1 MRIAFAGT
9 PVAAVPS
16 LKALLAAGHE
26 IVAVIT
32 RPDAPAG
39 RGKKLMP
46 SPVAGAAA
54 ALGLEVLKPQHP
66 RDPEFVDQLTRI
78 VPDACAVVAY
88 GALLPQRVLDIPEH
102 GWINLHFSLLPRW
115 RGAAPVQRAL
125 MAGDQVCGVST
136 FRIVKE
142 LDAGPLYRSLDVPVV
157 PDETAGQLLNR
168 LAEIGARVL
177 VDTFDDIVLGRQPQP
192 QPEQGV
198 TLAAK
203 VTVDDA
209 HIVWTRPAEELV
221 RLIRGTSP
229 APGAWTLFEARR
241 FKILGARLH
250 ESDPNPMVLAPG
262 ELDVRPHTLLA
273 GTGDGVLELI
283 RVQAFGKKAMDAAD
297 WARGAKPAS
306 GTRLGEQTP

>member
-9 PVAAVPS
+9 PAAAVPS
-16 LKALLAAGHE
+16 LKALLAAGHQS
-26 IVAVIT
+26 VAVIT

-46 SPVAGAAA
+46 SPVARAAA
-54 ALGLEVLKPQHP
+54 ELGLEVLTPHHP

-78 VPDACAVVAY
+78 APDACAVVAY
-88 GALLPQRVLDIPEH
+88 GALLPQRVLDIPGH

-136 FRIVKE
+136 FRIVKQ
-142 LDAGPLYRSLDVPVV
+142 LDAGPLYRSLEVPVV
-157 PDETAGQLLNR
+157 PDETAGQLLDR

-177 VDTFDDIVLGRQPQP
+177 VDTFDDIALGRQPEP

-209 HIVWTRPAEELV
+209 RIAWTRPAEELV

-250 ESDPNPMVLAPG
+250 ESGSNPTVLSPG

-273 GTGDGVLELI
+273 GTGDGVLELT